1 MHFPGLVVEH
11 LLFYSFRNQH
21 EKPLFR
27 MGYITFSRTY
37 FCCGLPPIARGPGPG
52 PGPMGWPCRP
62 NWTHGTRA
70 PWGPWGP
77 WTHVAQEIHRLHRF
91 IGPQR
96 PEHNLF
102 RSSTQKFACKL
113 LVAMKPMTLF
123 REKQQQQNLEI
134 GNRVLKMNP

>member
-1 MHFPGLVVEH
+1 VHFPGLVVEH

-70 PWGPWGP
+70 PWIPWDHVGPKRSMDSIDLLGP
-77 WTHVAQEIHRLHRF
+77 NAPNAIYSGVRLRNL
-91 IGPQR
+91 PQISHEAHGTFPR
-96 PEHNLF
+96 KAATTKSRNWQPGF
-102 RSSTQKFACKL
+102 YK
-113 LVAMKPMTLF
+113 
-123 REKQQQQNLEI
+123 
-134 GNRVLKMNP
+134 